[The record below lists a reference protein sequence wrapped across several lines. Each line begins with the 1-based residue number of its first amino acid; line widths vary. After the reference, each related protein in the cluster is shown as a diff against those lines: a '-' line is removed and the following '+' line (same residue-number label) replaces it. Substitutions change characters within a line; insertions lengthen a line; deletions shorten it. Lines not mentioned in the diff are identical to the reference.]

1 MLYVVQCLHL
11 LALAVW
17 LGETVFLSFVVA
29 PTLFSTFPQEAG
41 RVMSALFPWYYRIG
55 YACGVVLL
63 VSSLVFWRSGAAGVR
78 AAVTVGVAGLMLAA
92 VLYAGIIIQPR
103 ARALRLEVH
112 GPNPSAAA
120 KLAFDRLHR
129 RSVQLNSV
137 VLLGGLAIAAMTA
150 AKLKT

>member
-1 MLYVVQCLHL
+1 MLYLAQCFHL

-29 PTLFSTFPQEAG
+29 PTLFSAFPQEAG

-55 YACGVVLL
+55 YACGAILL
-63 VSSLVFWRSGAAGVR
+63 ATSFAFWRSGAGGVR
-78 AAVTVGVAGLMLAA
+78 GAITMGVAALMLGA
-92 VLYAGIIIQPR
+92 VLWAGIVIQPR

-112 GPNPSAAA
+112 GAAPTATA
-120 KLAFDRLHR
+120 KLEFDRLHR

-137 VLLGGLAIAAMTA
+137 VLLGGLAIAALTA
-150 AKLKT
+150 VKLKV